1 MESNRLRKVTALLQQ
16 DIAEVLREIA
26 QAKFAGV
33 LLTVSNVKVSHDLGY
48 ARVYIS
54 VFPSGQGKE
63 IVEWITGERRYIKDQ
78 VVRKLKGGLR
88 QMPELEFYLD
98 DSLDYK
104 DSIDKLL
111 KGGGESP
118 IS

>member
-26 QAKFAGV
+26 QTRFKGL
-33 LLTVSNVKVSHDLGY
+33 LLTVSGVRVSPDLGY

-54 VFPSGQGKE
+54 VFPSDKGKE
-63 IVEWITGERRYIKDQ
+63 VIDWIQKEKSYIKDQ

-88 QMPELEFYLD
+88 QMPDLEFYLD

-104 DSIDKLL
+104 DNIERLL
-111 KGGGESP
+111 KGDGDSP